1 MSDNKFILADINE
14 SDGIAWLTL
23 NRPEKKNALER
34 RSTERACRAFFALSP
49 TTTRFAASSPAGAG
63 GSYSSGRDLYD
74 MRGQENRRRTRG
86 IGGVAEIVDI
96 MRKLPQVT
104 VAKVRGW
111 CLGGGLAM
119 INGHDLVI
127 SSDSAKFGMP
137 EVIRGSY
144 GATATP
150 SLFHAGIPFKKAF
163 YISLTGRNLT
173 GVEAER
179 VGLVSQVVAEK
190 ELDGFVETLAK
201 EIGSRNGAT
210 LENAKIAAYMQKICL
225 STWPCGP
232 MTWSQH
238 RLRYYTNPLN
248 DVEGYLQSQKGG
260 ASGEIREAGGPEISM
275 PGFDWLDV
283 RPLSLVFRRESRADQ
298 QSKKVDFLE
307 NYLNVFAFRA
317 VHIVPATL
325 RSGGG

>member
-1 MSDNKFILADINE
+1 MPDNKFIQADIDENT
-14 SDGIAWLTL
+14 GVARLTL
-23 NRPEKKNALER
+23 SRPEKKNALSVALIAELSIIL
-34 RSTERACRAFFALSP
+34 RSLADNDKIRCIV
-49 TTTRFAASSPAGAG
+49 TTGAG
-63 GSYSSGRDLYD
+63 DSYSSGRDLYD
-74 MRGQENRRRTRG
+74 MRGQDNRRRTRG
-86 IGGVAEIVDI
+86 FGGVAEIVDI

-127 SSDSAKFGMP
+127 SSDTAKFGMP

-173 GVEAER
+173 GIEAER
-179 VGLVSQVVAEK
+179 IGLVSQMVPEK
-190 ELDGFVETLAK
+190 ELDGFVDTLAK

-210 LENAKIAAYMQKICL
+210 LENAKIAAYMQKDL
-225 STWPCGP
+225 PFD
-232 MTWSQH
+232 MALRADDLVQH

-248 DVEGYLQSQKGG
+248 DVEGYLHSQKGG
-260 ASGEIREAGGPEISM
+260 GTVKYVKPE
-275 PGFDWLDV
+275 D
-283 RPLSLVFRRESRADQ
+283 R
-298 QSKKVDFLE
+298 K
-307 NYLNVFAFRA
+307 
-317 VHIVPATL
+317 
-325 RSGGG
+325 

>member
-1 MSDNKFILADINE
+1 MPDTKLIDSIIDENA
-14 SDGIAWLTL
+14 GIAWLTF
-23 NRPEKKNALER
+23 NRPEKKNAL
-34 RSTERACRAFFALSP
+34 SVALLAELSNILRGLAENDRIRCIV
-49 TTTRFAASSPAGAG
+49 TTGAG
-63 GSYSSGRDLYD
+63 DSYSSGRDLYD
-74 MRGQENRRRTRG
+74 MRGQNNRRRTRG
-86 IGGVAEIVDI
+86 FGGVAEIVDI

-127 SSDSAKFGMP
+127 STDTAKFGMP

-179 VGLVSQVVAEK
+179 VGLVSEAVPEK
-190 ELDGFVETLAK
+190 DLDSHVGTLAK
-201 EIGSRNGAT
+201 ELASRNGAT
-210 LENAKIAAYMQKICL
+210 LENAKIAAYMQKDL
-225 STWPCGP
+225 PFD
-232 MTWSQH
+232 MALRADDLVQH

-248 DVEGYLQSQKGG
+248 DVEGYLHSQKGG
-260 ASGEIREAGGPEISM
+260 GTVKYVKPE
-275 PGFDWLDV
+275 D
-283 RPLSLVFRRESRADQ
+283 
-298 QSKKVDFLE
+298 KK
-307 NYLNVFAFRA
+307 
-317 VHIVPATL
+317 
-325 RSGGG
+325 

>member
-1 MSDNKFILADINE
+1 MPDNKLIDANLDENE
-14 SDGIAWLTL
+14 GIAWLTL
-23 NRPEKKNALER
+23 NRPEKKNALSIALLAELSSIL
-34 RSTERACRAFFALSP
+34 RSLADNDKIRCIV
-49 TTTRFAASSPAGAG
+49 SSGAG
-63 GSYSSGRDLYD
+63 DCYSSGRDLYD
-74 MRGQENRRRTRG
+74 MRGQNNRRRSRG

-119 INGHDLVI
+119 INGHDLVVAA
-127 SSDSAKFGMP
+127 DTAKFGMP
-137 EVIRGSY
+137 EIIRGSY

-150 SLFHAGIPFKKAF
+150 SLFHGGIPIKKAF

-179 VGLVSQVVAEK
+179 VGLVSQVVPEK

-201 EIGSRNGAT
+201 ELASRNGAT
-210 LENAKIAAYMQKICL
+210 LENAKIAAYMQKDL
-225 STWPCGP
+225 AFD
-232 MTWSQH
+232 MALKADDLVQH

-260 ASGEIREAGGPEISM
+260 GTVKYVKPE
-275 PGFDWLDV
+275 D
-283 RPLSLVFRRESRADQ
+283 
-298 QSKKVDFLE
+298 KK
-307 NYLNVFAFRA
+307 
-317 VHIVPATL
+317 
-325 RSGGG
+325 